1 MSAAKRL
8 QAQLLLAAGIIVLW
22 EVAPPLFDI
31 NRLVLPRFSEVIGV
45 FGRPATGNNKIWY
58 NTLVTTVEVV
68 GAFSIA
74 TIMGIVVGV
83 PIGLLARVRRVAL
96 PLLNAAFAVPIMVLI
111 PLFLIT
117 LGLGIESKI
126 AFGALYAFFPIVFNT
141 ISGTGNVAPIYFQVA
156 DAYGLSGLDRLRHI
170 VLRSAARSILNGLQ
184 MGLAIAIIAVISI
197 EMFGAVAGL
206 GYLIHRAGQR
216 MHIDEVYALI
226 LVVLAMAYLL
236 LTAIRLVAR
245 LLGVRLEMSAF

>member
-1 MSAAKRL
+1 MSSTKRF
-8 QAQLLLAAGIIVLW
+8 QIQLLLAAGIIVLW
-22 EVAPPLFDI
+22 EVAPILLDI
-31 NRLVLPRFSEVIGV
+31 NRLVLPRFSEVIEV
-45 FGRPATGNNKIWY
+45 FRRSVTDNSTILY
-58 NTLVTTVEVV
+58 HTLVTTVEVV

-83 PIGLLARVRRVAL
+83 PIGLLPRARRVVL

-111 PLFLIT
+111 PLFLIA

-141 ISGTGNVAPIYFQVA
+141 ISGTGNVAPIYLQVA
-156 DAYGLSGLDRLRHI
+156 DAYGLSGLDRIRHI

-184 MGLAIAIIAVISI
+184 MGLSIAIIAVISI

-216 MHIDEVYALI
+216 LHIDEVYALI
-226 LVVLAMAYLL
+226 LVVLVMAYLL

-245 LLGVRLEMSAF
+245 LLGVRLEMAAF